1 VSLAA
6 ASAAAVRPRNPSPSL
21 ARAPPVP
28 SFGSAARAVATGAA
42 PRRASDGPDLLRRPS
57 TAAPPAFAAPSAAAS
72 AVSAA
77 ALSAHA
83 ADRERLEREVARL
96 QRAMA
101 AQAVALNAA
110 ERDTASLRAQLVE
123 RDAACAQLG
132 ALLAAVHRQELRP
145 EQLSE
150 FAAAL
155 PASASPQQPAAAS
168 APRAPP
174 PTRSPFH
181 GVPAEEVTWDAPL
194 SSRPALERPPTVP
207 PLSLGA
213 LRGGGGG
220 HAESPPFA
228 GVRTAARGSRGGS
241 DSASE
246 RIGHVPP
253 RPGSR
258 GGQSRG

>member
-1 VSLAA
+1 
-6 ASAAAVRPRNPSPSL
+6 
-21 ARAPPVP
+21 
-28 SFGSAARAVATGAA
+28 
-42 PRRASDGPDLLRRPS
+42 
-57 TAAPPAFAAPSAAAS
+57 
-72 AVSAA
+72 
-77 ALSAHA
+77 
-83 ADRERLEREVARL
+83 
-96 QRAMA
+96 MA
-101 AQAVALNAA
+101 AQAVSLHAA
-110 ERDTASLRAQLVE
+110 ERDAASLRAQLVE

-150 FAAAL
+150 FAVAL
-155 PASASPQQPAAAS
+155 PAPAAPQPAPAAA
-168 APRAPP
+168 PRA

-220 HAESPPFA
+220 HSESPPFA
-228 GVRTAARGSRGGS
+228 GVRAAARGSRGS

-258 GGQSRG
+258 GQAR

>member
-1 VSLAA
+1 M
-6 ASAAAVRPRNPSPSL
+6 
-21 ARAPPVP
+21 
-28 SFGSAARAVATGAA
+28 
-42 PRRASDGPDLLRRPS
+42 
-57 TAAPPAFAAPSAAAS
+57 
-72 AVSAA
+72 
-77 ALSAHA
+77 
-83 ADRERLEREVARL
+83 ARL

-101 AQAVALNAA
+101 AQAVALHNA
-110 ERDTASLRAQLVE
+110 ERDATSLRAQLVE

-145 EQLSE
+145 DQLSE

-155 PASASPQQPAAAS
+155 PAPAAPPPAAVAHA
-168 APRAPP
+168 APR

-220 HAESPPFA
+220 HVESPPQA
-228 GVRTAARGSRGGS
+228 GVRAGAARGSRGS
-241 DSASE
+241 DSASSVS
-246 RIGHVPP
+246 GLP

-258 GGQSRG
+258 GQARS

>member
-1 VSLAA
+1 M
-6 ASAAAVRPRNPSPSL
+6 
-21 ARAPPVP
+21 
-28 SFGSAARAVATGAA
+28 
-42 PRRASDGPDLLRRPS
+42 
-57 TAAPPAFAAPSAAAS
+57 
-72 AVSAA
+72 
-77 ALSAHA
+77 
-83 ADRERLEREVARL
+83 ARL
-96 QRAMA
+96 QRATA
-101 AQAVALNAA
+101 AQAVALHSA
-110 ERDTASLRAQLVE
+110 ERDAASLRAQLVE

-145 EQLSE
+145 DQLSE

-155 PASASPQQPAAAS
+155 PASAAPQPAAAAHP
-168 APRAPP
+168 APR

-220 HAESPPFA
+220 HVESPPQA
-228 GVRTAARGSRGGS
+228 GMRAGAARGSRGS
-241 DSASE
+241 DSASSVS
-246 RIGHVPP
+246 GLP

-258 GGQSRG
+258 GQARS

>member
-1 VSLAA
+1 L
-6 ASAAAVRPRNPSPSL
+6 
-21 ARAPPVP
+21 
-28 SFGSAARAVATGAA
+28 
-42 PRRASDGPDLLRRPS
+42 S
-57 TAAPPAFAAPSAAAS
+57 TNS
-72 AVSAA
+72 AVVA
-77 ALSAHA
+77 AHA
-83 ADRERLEREVARL
+83 TERERLEREVARL

-101 AQAVALNAA
+101 AQAVALHNA
-110 ERDTASLRAQLVE
+110 ERDAVSLRAQLVE

-145 EQLSE
+145 DQLSE

-155 PASASPQQPAAAS
+155 PSASSAPQPAAAAVAHS
-168 APRAPP
+168 R

-220 HAESPPFA
+220 HVESPPQA
-228 GVRTAARGSRGGS
+228 GVRAGAARGSRGS
-241 DSASE
+241 DSASSVS
-246 RIGHVPP
+246 GLP

-258 GGQSRG
+258 GQARN